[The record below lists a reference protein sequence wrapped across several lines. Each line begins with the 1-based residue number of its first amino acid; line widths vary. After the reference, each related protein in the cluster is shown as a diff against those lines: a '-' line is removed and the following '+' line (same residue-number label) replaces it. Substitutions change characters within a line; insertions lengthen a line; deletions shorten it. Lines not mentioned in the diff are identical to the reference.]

1 MRVTRGRV
9 VLEARTVW
17 EYNVYEYRT
26 HPVRPVRAFLPGV
39 YADWALEVAAGL
51 EGLLERRTLN

>member
-1 MRVTRGRV
+1 M
-9 VLEARTVW
+9 LEARTVW